1 MHKRLLPVSR
11 LHWGPAR
18 TSAGRALLV
27 AGSLLLANLSTG
39 IGQQL
44 QAAPV
49 KAGTTITL
57 RAQNKDATYLLREI
71 ERQSSYVFIYSDNR
85 LDKQLRQTV
94 NLTNVPLETALEQ
107 VLRPLGMDFRIVGQQ
122 IILTNRRT
130 GAAAG
135 AVPVAAG
142 STLVALNGGLVPA
155 STVPQLAAV
164 ARTISGT
171 VTAGDGGGPLPGVNV
186 VAKGTTVGTATNAE
200 GFFTLE
206 VPDGVTALTFSY
218 LGYIGQ
224 EVALGTGSTV
234 NVVLIADTK
243 TLSEVVVT
251 GYGLERQR
259 KSLGYSVQDIQAEQ
273 VVVAREPNIINSLSG
288 KLAGVQISRNGSG
301 PAGSTNIIIRGYTSL
316 NRDSRPLVVVDGVPI
331 DNTNLQQASRSGGFD
346 SGDGLSTINPEDI
359 ESISVL
365 KGGNA
370 AALYG
375 NRAANGVLIV
385 TTKKGR
391 KNQGLGVSV
400 NSNTTFDRAQ
410 VLTDYQ
416 NEYGQGT
423 QGRFLSNLAGQP
435 LLTPEGVP
443 QIQEALENI
452 GSWGPRMDGQLA
464 KHWNGDI
471 KPFSPQPD
479 NIKDFFQT
487 GYTTSNTVALTG
499 GTEKS
504 TLRVSLS
511 DLRNRGTYPNSSLT
525 RNNVALRGTTVLGSK
540 LSVDTK
546 LNYTYSRTFNRPTLG
561 ASPDNVMTQFLYMPR
576 SIYLDDLRNYRD
588 PATLQPVL
596 WNRNT
601 QLAAGVLASGTQR
614 QNPFWAAYLN
624 TNEVSQDRVNGSV
637 AIRYDFLPWLWLQVR
652 AGTDF
657 YTSRSGYRYASWT
670 SWNTTAV
677 PDRGGLSERT
687 FRVKENNMDFILS
700 GTRNLNEDLELTV
713 QAFGNLL
720 QRRNEQV
727 GASTQGLNVPNLFTI
742 DNGAAKVPIYNFE
755 RNEVQSLFG
764 RAQLNYRNAVFLEGT
779 FRNDWDS
786 TLPLDGNSYQYPS
799 VSLAVAYTDLLKLDS
814 PVLSLG
820 KLRASWARVGKGA
833 GPYELRTLYDL
844 GSGISNAPGVGNSHL
859 GQAFANLQDQLPTI
873 NLKPQTT
880 RSIEFGSEMRF
891 FKDRAGLDVTV
902 YRTNTFNQITNIGVS
917 AASGFRSQLI
927 NAGDIQNQG
936 IEIIGLVTPVKLEN
950 GFRWDLTANWAKN
963 QSKVVRLNE
972 GGVSYFLGNENNNVS
987 VVAAVGKPFGDIFG
1001 TVLQREPESGQLI
1014 LDANGFPLASTSN
1027 NNKLGNFQPDW
1038 FGGLSNNFSYKGF
1051 NLNVLLD
1058 ARWGGQIYSVSQQ
1071 VASVRGNAA
1080 QTLEGREGWY
1090 ASEAAR
1096 LAANQTPGNW
1106 TPTGGVF
1113 VEGVVKNAD
1122 GTFTPKS
1129 GFVNPESYWARLATV
1144 SQPFVYD
1151 ATFIKLREVALG
1163 YRLPSSLLAKTKF
1176 IRGASVSIV
1185 GRNLAFLRRDTRG
1198 FDPESGYNLS
1208 RAQGLESGG
1217 YPNSR
1222 SLGYNLNLE
1231 F

>member
-1 MHKRLLPVSR
+1 MTPRLLPDSVFR
-11 LHWGPAR
+11 RHPAPR
-18 TSAGRALLV
+18 TAGKALLV
-27 AGSLLLANLSTG
+27 ASSLLLANLSAG
-39 IGQQL
+39 NGAQL
-44 QAAPV
+44 QAAPSG
-49 KAGTTITL
+49 ATAATITL
-57 RAQNKDATYLLREI
+57 KAKDKEVTYLLREI

-85 LDKQLRQTV
+85 LDKRRRQTV
-94 NLTNVPLETALEQ
+94 SLANVPLETALDQ
-107 VLRPLGMDFRIVGQQ
+107 VLRPLGMEYRIVGQQ
-122 IILTNRRT
+122 IILTPRRT
-130 GAAAG
+130 DSSGAAPLTPAN
-135 AVPVAAG
+135 G
-142 STLVALNGGLVPA
+142 SLVALSGPPA
-155 STVPQLAAV
+155 PVVSRLTA
-164 ARTISGT
+164 ARTVSGT
-171 VTAGDGGGPLPGVNV
+171 VTARDGSGPLPGVNV

-206 VPDGVTALTFSY
+206 VPEGATTLVFSY
-218 LGYIGQ
+218 IGFAAQ
-224 EVALGTGSTV
+224 EVEIGSQTTLAVALA
-234 NVVLIADTK
+234 ADTK

-251 GYGLERQR
+251 GFGLERQR
-259 KSLGYSVQDIQAEQ
+259 KSLGYSVQDVKAAEI
-273 VVVAREPNIINSLSG
+273 VVAREPNIINSLSG
-288 KLAGVQISRNGSG
+288 KLAGVQINRNGSG

-316 NRDSRPLVVVDGVPI
+316 TRDSRPLVVVDGVPI
-331 DNTNLQQASRSGGFD
+331 DNTNLQQASRLGGFD

-391 KNQGLGVSV
+391 KNQGLGVSL
-400 NSNTTFDRAQ
+400 NSNTTFDRVQ

-423 QGRFLSNLAGQP
+423 QGRFLSNTAGQP
-435 LLTPEGVP
+435 ILTADGFP
-443 QIQEALENI
+443 QLQQAGENI
-452 GSWGPRMDGQLA
+452 GSWGARMDGQQVR
-464 KHWNGDI
+464 HWTGEI
-471 KPFSPQPD
+471 KPYSPQPN
-479 NIKDFFQT
+479 NIEDFFET

-511 DLRNRGTYPNSSLT
+511 DLRNKGTYPNSRLV
-525 RNNVALRGTTVLGSK
+525 RDNVTLRGTTSLGDK

-546 LNYTYSRTFNRPTLG
+546 LNYTFQRTFNRPTLG

-576 SIYLDDLRNYRD
+576 SVYIDDLRDYRD
-588 PATLQPVL
+588 PVTLQPRL
-596 WNRNT
+596 WNLNT

-637 AIRYDFLPWLWLQVR
+637 AIRYDILPWLWLQVR
-652 AGTDF
+652 GGTDF

-677 PDRGGLSERT
+677 PDRGGLSEST
-687 FRVKENNMDFILS
+687 FRVKETNMDFILS
-700 GTRNLNEDLELTV
+700 GTRNLSEDFELTA

-720 QRRNEQV
+720 QRRNEQA

-742 DNGAAKVPIYNFE
+742 DNGAARVPIYNFS
-755 RNEVQSLFG
+755 RSEVQSLFG
-764 RAQLNYRNAVFLEGT
+764 RAQLNFRNAVFLEATG
-779 FRNDWDS
+779 RNDWDS
-786 TLPLDGNSYQYPS
+786 TLPRGNWSYFYPS
-799 VSLAVAYTDLLKLDS
+799 TSLAVAYTDLLKLDS
-814 PVLSLG
+814 KVLSLG

-833 GPYELRTLYDL
+833 SPYELTTLYDL
-844 GSGISNAPGVGNSHL
+844 GSGIANGPGVGSSHL
-859 GQAFANLQDQLPTI
+859 GQAFANLQDQLPAV

-891 FKDRAGLDVTV
+891 FKDRAGLDLTV
-902 YRTNTFNQITNIGVS
+902 YRTNTFNQVTSIGVT

-927 NAGDIQNQG
+927 NAGNIQNQG
-936 IEIIGLVTPVKLEN
+936 LEIVGLVTPVKLEN

-963 QSKVVRLNE
+963 QSKVVALNE
-972 GGVSYFLGNENNNVS
+972 GGVSYFLGNESNNVS

-1001 TVLQREPESGQLI
+1001 TVLQRAPDGQLI
-1014 LDANGFPLASTSN
+1014 VDANGFPLASTSN

-1038 FGGLSNNFSYKGF
+1038 FGGLSNTFSYKG
-1051 NLNVLLD
+1051 LSLSVLLD

-1071 VASVRGNAA
+1071 VASVRGNAR
-1080 QTLEGREGWY
+1080 QTLDGRQGWY
-1090 ASEAAR
+1090 ESETAR
-1096 LAANQTPGNW
+1096 LAAGATPANW
-1106 TPTGGVF
+1106 TPTGGVY

-1122 GTFTPKS
+1122 GSFTPKA
-1129 GFVNPESYWARLATV
+1129 GFVNPESYWARLGTV
-1144 SQPFVYD
+1144 SEPFVYD

-1163 YRLPSSLLAKTKF
+1163 YRLPSALLSKAKF
-1176 IRGASVSIV
+1176 IRGASFSIV
-1185 GRNLAFLRRDTRG
+1185 GRNLAFLRRDTEG